1 MRHAL
6 GIVVALSLVAM
17 FLAAPHRAAAQCDPC
32 SLTTTDDLNLRKGP
46 SLDDA
51 VLTIIPAGAV
61 VSVSLIAATNGYAQT
76 TYNGT
81 SGWAATGVLD
91 GGTPTLPPTTT
102 TLVVLADLNL
112 RVGPS
117 LADAVLLVMPEGST
131 VGVTAEASNGFRRV
145 VFEGTD
151 GWASVEF
158 LSESDGVPT
167 PPAAGSLVVT
177 TGLNLREGPSLADA
191 VLLIMPEGSV
201 VSSTSDVSNGFR
213 RVLYNGTSGWASIEY
228 LAGTPVDVG
237 NPDAS
242 TRVTIAGLNLRSGPS
257 LSDSVILII
266 PEGSSVALVD
276 VVNGANG
283 YVQVSYDGTIGWV
296 AAEFL
301 A

>member
-6 GIVVALSLVAM
+6 GFVVALSLVAM
-17 FLAAPHRAAAQCDPC
+17 FLATPNQAAAQCDPC
-32 SLTTTDDLNLRKGP
+32 SLSTTDDLNLRKGP
-46 SLDDA
+46 SIDDA

-61 VSVSLIAATNGYAQT
+61 VSVSLGGETNGYAPV
-76 TYNGT
+76 TYNGV
-81 SGWAATGVLD
+81 SGFASLAFLSGS
-91 GGTPTLPPTTT
+91 GSAPTTPPTFVTFT
-102 TLVVLADLNL
+102 VLEDLNL
-112 RVGPS
+112 RAGPS
-117 LADAVLLVMPEGST
+117 LTDAVLLVMPAGSAVSDT
-131 VGVTAEASNGFRRV
+131 REVANGFRRV
-145 VFEGTD
+145 VFEGTA
-151 GWASVEF
+151 GWASVDF

-167 PPAAGSLVVT
+167 PPASGSLVVT

-213 RVLYNGTSGWASIEY
+213 RVVYNGTSGWASIEY
-228 LAGTPVDVG
+228 LAGDTGVPAGD
-237 NPDAS
+237 

-257 LSDSVILII
+257 SSDSAILII
-266 PEGSSVALVD
+266 PEGSAVVLVD

-283 YVQVSYDGTIGWV
+283 YVQVNYDGTVGWA